1 VSALRE
7 LWGSKAAEH
16 DDPIK
21 IVQQALSER
30 TESRFDAMLNAVQ
43 TIVSES
49 RWSRGGRHD
58 CFAAFAIAPPPDGL
72 GLQSE
77 APAKFLRLA
86 LFHSGHVREWA
97 DVLHRIARPPGR
109 PRTKFV
115 NDEDFKRFF
124 KVSTAANSIDRLLLQ
139 LMSNHREL
147 FEAACRGEC
156 SVRQAGIRAGLIKD
170 SCRRYGGSCDIE
182 AAAMLSEKAQGGLL
196 CSLFKKLSLTAQCT
210 LIATVLE
217 GRLGVGLAK
226 QWRDGVS
233 S

>member
-1 VSALRE
+1 VSAFRV
-7 LWGSKAAEH
+7 LWGGKAAEA

-30 TESRFDAMLNAVQ
+30 MESRMDEMLNALQ
-43 TIVSES
+43 TIVTES
-49 RWSRGGRHD
+49 RWSRGGHD

-72 GLQSE
+72 GLQSV

-86 LFHSGHVREWA
+86 LLDSGHVREWA

-115 NDEDFKRFF
+115 NDEGFKRFY
-124 KVSTAANSIDRLLLQ
+124 KVSTAANAIDRLLLQ

-156 SVRQAGIRAGLIKD
+156 SLRQAGLRAGLIKD
-170 SCRRYGGSCDIE
+170 SCRRYGGCCDIE
-182 AAAMLSEKAQGGLL
+182 AAAMLSEKVQGGLL

-226 QWRDGVS
+226 QWREGDS